1 MVRGKRFRTKR
12 LWHNTKAWSYVG
24 SALMV
29 VGLVGSFSTGKVLF
43 IVIATTILLAGY
55 VMAYLRDRGNECQYI
70 VDEKGLWLR
79 TTGTD
84 LRAGFDE
91 IIDASLVDRSAS
103 RDYIRQFVKEDELK
117 SETRAREQAFVQFCS
132 VDIGLRSF
140 TFGLGRRLIDRMPNS
155 KDDLVLLRLSGG
167 RHLVLS
173 PQYNQDLV
181 DTLTRALVSQRGKA
195 DSVTG

>member
-1 MVRGKRFRTKR
+1 MQRGKRFRTKR

-24 SALMV
+24 SALVLAGIV
-29 VGLVGSFSTGKVLF
+29 VSFSTGKVLF
-43 IVIATTILLAGY
+43 IVIPIIVLFAGY

-70 VDEKGLWLR
+70 VDERGLWLR

-103 RDYIRQFVKEDELK
+103 RDYIRQFVLDDEEK
-117 SETRAREQAFVQFCS
+117 QVTREREQTFVRFCS

-181 DTLTRALVSQRGKA
+181 ETLTRALVAQRGRT
-195 DSVTG
+195 DSVSG

>member
-24 SALMV
+24 SALVMA
-29 VGLVGSFSTGKVLF
+29 GIIGSFSTGKVLF
-43 IVIATTILLAGY
+43 IVIPVMILLAGY

-103 RDYIRQFVKEDELK
+103 RDYIRQFIKDEEAK
-117 SETRAREQAFVQFCS
+117 QVTRAREQAFVRFCS

-140 TFGLGRRLIDRMPNS
+140 TFGLGRRIIDRMPNS

-181 DTLTRALVSQRGKA
+181 DTLTRALVSQRGRTN
-195 DSVTG
+195 SVAG